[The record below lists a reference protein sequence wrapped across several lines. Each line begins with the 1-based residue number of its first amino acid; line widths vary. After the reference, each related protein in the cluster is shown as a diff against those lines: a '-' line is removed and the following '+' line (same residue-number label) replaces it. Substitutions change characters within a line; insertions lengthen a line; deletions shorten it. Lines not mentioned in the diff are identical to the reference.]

1 MNEKR
6 SKILGTAIFLLL
18 ISLIIFLVFSPIK
31 KIDSKI
37 KSIELSGNNLL
48 SEADYLAFAKLDDLN
63 VNQNI
68 SLSIVKDRLE
78 KHPYIER
85 ADVEFRRANEV
96 NVILKEKTIAAM
108 LLSRSEQFFLSDKF
122 QVLCLCPNT
131 KFVDYPIISNLA
143 EENEIKMLSFLKSKD
158 AVEAFKIIDALKNSD
173 ERILN
178 RLSEINMQKGGDI
191 ILTFS
196 GIKSEVRYGRGDAA
210 KKMVFI
216 ETLFNSGIENQ
227 EVLMSYDYID
237 LRFSSGLY
245 VGKYERTGL
254 L

>member
-48 SEADYLAFAKLDDLN
+48 SEADYLAFANLDNLN
-63 VNQNI
+63 VDQNI

-131 KFVDYPIISNLA
+131 IFVDYPIISNLA

-158 AVEAFKIIDALKNSD
+158 AVEAFKIIEALKNSD

-196 GIKSEVRYGRGDAA
+196 GIKSEIRYGRGEAA